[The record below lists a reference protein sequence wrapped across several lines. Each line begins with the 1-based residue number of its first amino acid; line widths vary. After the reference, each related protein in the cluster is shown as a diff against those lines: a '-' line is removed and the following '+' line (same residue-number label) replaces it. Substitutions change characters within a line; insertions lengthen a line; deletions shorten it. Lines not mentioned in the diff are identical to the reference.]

1 MITKKCLTASLAA
14 LSFSSEIALAA
25 ESSDAGFLITA
36 WPLLVTSIVLI
47 IFRKQ
52 LIVQAT
58 NVIYLTPEHTEA
70 DHHDT
75 PAEHSVVVEDTPVAE
90 PAKQVPASNENI
102 DLKDG
107 SNQCQASTAKGA
119 RCKRKSNLA
128 DTSID
133 FAGETYD
140 LTVCKQHN
148 NAALQPFSEFIK

>member
-36 WPLLVTSIVLI
+36 WPLIVTSIVLI

-52 LIVQAT
+52 LIVQA
-58 NVIYLTPEHTEA
+58 TPEHTEA

-102 DLKDG
+102 DLKDD
-107 SNQCQASTAKGA
+107 SNQCQASTAKGT